1 MITVAVVSLG
11 CVKNRVD
18 TELMLGILQNN
29 GFLVTADE
37 QKADVLIVNTCGF
50 IEPAKEESIDTLLT
64 LAQYK
69 ETGNLKLLVA
79 TGCLTQRYEQELLQ
93 ELPEVDLLLGVN
105 QYERLPQA
113 IREAL
118 QGKRAS
124 YCADDRHIL
133 TGERVL
139 TTPPYTA
146 YVRIAE
152 GCDNRCA
159 YCAIPLIRGGFRSRP
174 MDDVLS
180 EIRTLAEGGASK
192 STS

>member
-1 MITVAVVSLG
+1 MRQKPCGHGIDA
-11 CVKNRVD
+11 
-18 TELMLGILQNN
+18 GILQRN
-29 GFLVTADE
+29 GFAITADE
-37 QKADVLIVNTCGF
+37 QRADVLIVNTCGF
-50 IEPAKEESIDTLLT
+50 IEPAKEESIDTLLA

-79 TGCLTQRYEQELLQ
+79 TGCLAQRYEKELLN

-113 IREAL
+113 IREAF

-146 YVRIAE
+146 YLRIAE

-159 YCAIPLIRGGFRSRP
+159 YCAIPADSRAASAPARWTTFWPRSKPLPR
-174 MDDVLS
+174 
-180 EIRTLAEGGASK
+180 AASA